1 MKRNL
6 SPSAIG
12 LQISLALA
20 AAFLPCTARADNSA
34 VTNVGFETGDFTG
47 WSVNTTGHNPN
58 DTQIVSNYDEVN
70 NGAGHDWFVY
80 PAGNHAA
87 RLQPKGSTSASNM
100 YADLGLGSAA
110 QTTFQTNYPNPTNF
124 TYVYQTVH
132 LNSGD
137 TVSMAWSYVATD
149 YSPYND
155 ASVAT
160 FVDTGDATAQGQIAV
175 GAYSAA
181 ASQLAIL
188 GSTCTHGNY
197 VTGDYGST
205 GWQTITFTAT
215 ATGDWK
221 IGFVVF
227 NLSDTVNSPV
237 LYVDD
242 SQGLTFQGGIQGVG
256 TPFGPIP
263 ANGDV
268 SPPPSQT
275 TPTITTPPTASA
287 ITYGQTLA
295 SSTLSGGSA
304 SVAGTFAFT
313 TSSTTPGTGTAS
325 QGVTFTP
332 TDTTDYTTATT
343 SVSVTVNKAA
353 TSISTAPTASAITYG
368 QTLASSTLSG
378 GSGSVAG
385 TFAFTTPSTAPGAGT
400 ASYSVTFTPTDTT
413 NYATSTT
420 TISVTVN
427 KASSSITTPPTASAI
442 TYGQTLASSTL
453 SGGSGSVA
461 GTFAFTTPST
471 APGAGTASYSVTFTP
486 TDTTDYAAATTTVN
500 VTVNKGAPSIT
511 WNPAAMTYG
520 TVLSGAQ
527 LNATATAAGTFYY
540 NPSLGAALSAG
551 SHLLSVTF
559 TPSDTAD
566 YTAINASV
574 TLVVNSASATVTL
587 GGLAQV
593 YDGTPKSVT
602 ATTVPSGLIM
612 STVYGGSTGAP
623 TNAGTYAV
631 TATVVDP
638 NYIGIGSGALII
650 SLASQTISFPTA
662 GAVIGGPIALNA
674 TASSG
679 LPVAFALVSGNATIS
694 GSTLTINDGNPVT
707 VRASQAGSANYN
719 AAPSVTQTITA
730 QPSKQPQT
738 ITFAQP
744 ADQQTNS
751 APFNLSATASS
762 GLPVTFTILS
772 GPAMLNGSAVT
783 LTGVSGTVSVQA
795 SQAGNSV
802 YGAAPSVTTSFR
814 VVAVGTQTFFGTTG
828 GTNGS
833 DFGDGQQPEATTGGG
848 TNLAAYIAPDNSG
861 GTIIGYLSAQ
871 SEGFVVNFTTNSAG
885 GFTASTTALT
895 STGAAGPTLTFVGQV
910 AGGLISGTINPLG
923 VSFSAKIDP
932 LVGPT
937 ASIAGYYQGASLD
950 SSAGMTYSVVGSQGD
965 AYILSITPTLVVSGS
980 GGVDSTNSFS
990 VSTTQSV
997 TVTGAI
1003 NPATTTITGTVTTP
1017 TGAAACYSGIATT
1030 TTRTDRLINLSSR
1043 SFVGTGQSV
1052 LVAGFVLG
1060 GPNPKSL
1067 LLRAAGP
1074 ALAPFGV
1081 PGVLA
1086 KPVLTLFDGN
1096 GNVLLTNSGWNNDP
1110 GVAAAVNQVGAFPF
1124 AAGSADAAVVTTLQP
1139 GAYTMQVSGANG
1151 GTGIALAEIYDA
1163 SINPQSQYQRLV
1175 NISSRGFVTSGAG
1188 ALINGFIVTG
1198 NSPKMVLIRGVGPTL
1213 QSSYNFPNALAD
1225 PILNVYDSTGALVAQ
1240 NDNWG
1245 TPVTVSSVQVAASAS
1260 TIASAAS
1267 SVGAFPLT
1275 PGSNDSALVVTLAP
1289 GAYTAQVS
1297 GANGTS
1303 GVALLEVYE
1312 IPQ

>member
-1 MKRNL
+1 
-6 SPSAIG
+6 
-12 LQISLALA
+12 
-20 AAFLPCTARADNSA
+20 
-34 VTNVGFETGDFTG
+34 
-47 WSVNTTGHNPN
+47 
-58 DTQIVSNYDEVN
+58 
-70 NGAGHDWFVY
+70 
-80 PAGNHAA
+80 
-87 RLQPKGSTSASNM
+87 
-100 YADLGLGSAA
+100 
-110 QTTFQTNYPNPTNF
+110 
-124 TYVYQTVH
+124 
-132 LNSGD
+132 
-137 TVSMAWSYVATD
+137 
-149 YSPYND
+149 
-155 ASVAT
+155 
-160 FVDTGDATAQGQIAV
+160 
-175 GAYSAA
+175 
-181 ASQLAIL
+181 
-188 GSTCTHGNY
+188 
-197 VTGDYGST
+197 
-205 GWQTITFTAT
+205 
-215 ATGDWK
+215 
-221 IGFVVF
+221 
-227 NLSDTVNSPV
+227 
-237 LYVDD
+237 
-242 SQGLTFQGGIQGVG
+242 VG

-343 SVSVTVNKAA
+343 SVSVTVNKAS

-400 ASYSVTFTPTDTT
+400 ASYSVTFTP
-413 NYATSTT
+413 
-420 TISVTVN
+420 I
-427 KASSSITTPPTASAI
+427 
-442 TYGQTLASSTL
+442 
-453 SGGSGSVA
+453 
-461 GTFAFTTPST
+461 
-471 APGAGTASYSVTFTP
+471 
-486 TDTTDYAAATTTVN
+486 DTTDYAAATTTVN

-540 NPSLGAALSAG
+540 NPSLGATLSAG

-602 ATTVPSGLIM
+602 ATTVPSGLIV

-814 VVAVGTQTFFGTTG
+814 VVVVGTQTFFGTTG

-965 AYILSITPTLVVSGS
+965 AYILAITPTLVVSGS

-1110 GVAAAVNQVGAFPF
+1110 AVAAAVNQVGAFPF